1 MDEHAG
7 DTVHG
12 KAIISTRSWR
22 QTWVPKFPFYPK
34 FTEPQW
40 HSDIGINF
48 TIEGQRQLIHVLL
61 EFLECLFK
69 PFQCWLYIFFFF
81 KYLTWHSISQKG
93 IYYKKNK
100 ICIKYISTTVKFGT
114 DIHDPERIFPIF
126 LYAVKWFLFFCKM
139 SCHQWMRLP
148 SFIEHVKVLACPV
161 LWFITIY
168 SPDVGRKCWVYV
180 SANYRCVQIVS
191 RSHNQFHTGR
201 WIRWWLHYR
210 VS

>member
-48 TIEGQRQLIHVLL
+48 TIEGQRQLSSYFIRIPGVSLQTFPVLV
-61 EFLECLFK
+61 
-69 PFQCWLYIFFFF
+69 INVFFF

-93 IYYKKNK
+93 IYYKKTKSASK
-100 ICIKYISTTVKFGT
+100 ISQQLSNLVQTFMIQRGLFLSFYLQWNDFCFSAKCLVINGCDYHLSSSTSKF
-114 DIHDPERIFPIF
+114 
-126 LYAVKWFLFFCKM
+126 
-139 SCHQWMRLP
+139 S
-148 SFIEHVKVLACPV
+148 PV
-161 LWFITIY
+161 QYFGL
-168 SPDVGRKCWVYV
+168 
-180 SANYRCVQIVS
+180 
-191 RSHNQFHTGR
+191 
-201 WIRWWLHYR
+201 
-210 VS
+210 

>member
-48 TIEGQRQLIHVLL
+48 TIEGQRQLSSCFIRIPGVSLQTFPVLVIH
-61 EFLECLFK
+61 
-69 PFQCWLYIFFFF
+69 FFFF

-93 IYYKKNK
+93 TYYNK
-100 ICIKYISTTVKFGT
+100 TKSASKISQQLSNLLQTFMIQRGLFLSFYLQWNDFCFSAKCLVINGCDNHLSSSTSKF
-114 DIHDPERIFPIF
+114 
-126 LYAVKWFLFFCKM
+126 
-139 SCHQWMRLP
+139 S
-148 SFIEHVKVLACPV
+148 PV
-161 LWFITIY
+161 QYFGL
-168 SPDVGRKCWVYV
+168 
-180 SANYRCVQIVS
+180 
-191 RSHNQFHTGR
+191 
-201 WIRWWLHYR
+201 
-210 VS
+210 